1 MEPRLT
7 GIEEN
12 EVLLYLGYKGGEIPA
27 DIMEEIHRCMD
38 VMMKAARPRAVWRQ
52 FDLRSDGSLKG
63 TDFFPQGKDIRA
75 LLQDC
80 NQVILLGATLGTEV
94 EALLRRAQVR
104 NMTDAVILDCCGSSA
119 IENVLDNLC

>member
-38 VMMKAARPRAVWRQ
+38 VMMKAARPP
-52 FDLRSDGSLKG
+52 GSM
-63 TDFFPQGKDIRA
+63 A
-75 LLQDC
+75 
-80 NQVILLGATLGTEV
+80 
-94 EALLRRAQVR
+94 
-104 NMTDAVILDCCGSSA
+104 A
-119 IENVLDNLC
+119 I

>member
-52 FDLRSDGSLKG
+52 FALLPDGALKG

-80 NQVILLGATLGTEV
+80 DQVILGHRGGGAASPGTGSEYDRRGDSG
-94 EALLRRAQVR
+94 LLRQQ
-104 NMTDAVILDCCGSSA
+104 CH
-119 IENVLDNLC
+119 